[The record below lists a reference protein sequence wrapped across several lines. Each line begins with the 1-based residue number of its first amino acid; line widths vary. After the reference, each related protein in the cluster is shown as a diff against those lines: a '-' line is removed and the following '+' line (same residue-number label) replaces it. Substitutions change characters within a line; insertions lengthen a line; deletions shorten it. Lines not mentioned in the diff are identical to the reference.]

1 MQNLPNILTFSRMA
15 AIPVV
20 VALFFVMQPWAYW
33 VAAAIFAIAAVTDF
47 LDGYLARAQGT
58 GSPLGKM
65 MDPIADKMLVAIM
78 LILLVG
84 FGSLPS
90 WNMIAAIIIL
100 AREVLISGVREYL
113 ASVGSTGLPV
123 SKLAKWKTTTQLGAL
138 MLLILAPAVPEVRP
152 VGLAILWLAAAL
164 TIITGWDYLRAGL
177 RQIATSQH

>member
-33 VAAAIFAIAAVTDF
+33 VAAVIFAIAAVTDF

-84 FGSLPS
+84 FGALPG
-90 WNMIAAIIIL
+90 WHMIAAIIIL

-113 ASVGSTGLPV
+113 ASVGTTGLPV

-138 MLLILAPAVPEVRP
+138 MLLILAPAVPDARP
-152 VGLAILWLAAAL
+152 VGLTILWVAAVL